1 MALVVPQINTKDF
14 SKMMNNVIEYSI
26 GFLDGTQ
33 KGKTKFLQQLGKSTI
48 DGLKRYIDIQA
59 KMSPGALHH
68 VYEWHKVGSPDAR
81 LYTISMSVKGDAVA
95 FFSNF
100 SQSKSLKEGSNV
112 PFYNK
117 AKIMEEGVSV
127 VIKPRNAKVLA
138 FTENGEDVFTAN
150 PVVVNN
156 PGGDQVQGAYQRT
169 FDSFFQN
176 YFSQSFLRASGLFEY
191 LSNPKAF
198 KTNLKQGSFGGRRVG
213 YNTGY
218 SWIVNAT
225 IEVE

>member
-1 MALVVPQINTKDF
+1 MIVRTNTINFDKQ
-14 SKMMNNVIEYSI
+14 MNNIIDYAI
-26 GFLDGTQ
+26 GFLDGAQ
-33 KGKTKFLQQLGKSTI
+33 KGKSIFLKNLGAATI
-48 DGLKRYIDIQA
+48 ESMARYVDVSA
-59 KMSPGALHH
+59 RGNPAALQH
-68 VYEWHKVGSPDAR
+68 VYEWYQTGSPSAR
-81 LYTISMSVKGDAVA
+81 LFDINYTVSNLGLSINSTFKQSRTVKKD
-95 FFSNF
+95 
-100 SQSKSLKEGSNV
+100 SNV

-138 FTENGEDVFTAN
+138 FTENGEDIFTAN